1 MYYNSF
7 QYSFRIWLTT
17 ALVVP
22 HVYILYFFASR
33 GITAYLPPGAYLI
46 LLLECL
52 LLSLPV
58 WLVFFVALNTICK
71 TNTPLI
77 VKKLIAWGTLE
88 VLLFLLF
95 ALMIYG
101 FGNRGTTWSSC
112 SEFLV
117 IGSVAIAVSIFL
129 YPLRP
134 LRNKEGAFQIFKPKF

>member
-17 ALVVP
+17 ALAVP

-33 GITAYLPPGAYLI
+33 GITAYLPLWGYLI
-46 LLLECL
+46 LLFESL
-52 LLSLPV
+52 LVSVPV
-58 WLVFFVALNTICK
+58 WFVFFMALNMICK
-71 TNTPLI
+71 INTCLI

-95 ALMIYG
+95 AILIYG
-101 FGNRGTTWSSC
+101 SGDRGTSWSSC
-112 SEFLV
+112 FELLV

-129 YPLRP
+129 FPLRP
-134 LRNKEGAFQIFKPKF
+134 LRNKEGAFQIFKPGF